1 MKALESNLGSRL
13 TLQAALAAM
22 PTPTLGKV
30 PTRVLVTTTPLARL
44 ASVRL
49 VLLGL
54 VIPEPL
60 LVTLALPQVTLALLL
75 VIPGQAVLPPPGLVV
90 TLAPPLVTL
99 AVTRGRRVIP
109 ARVATRAAAPIR
121 ALAMD
126 NLTAP
131 QTSMSTSLALFPCA
145 PCLLATSIRAH
156 LRQLKL
162 MRAPCLVLLPP
173 C

>member
-1 MKALESNLGSRL
+1 
-13 TLQAALAAM
+13 M

-30 PTRVLVTTTPLARL
+30 PTRVLVTTPLARL
-44 ASVRL
+44 ASVRI

-54 VIPEPL
+54 VIPVSL
-60 LVTLALPQVTLALLL
+60 LVTLALLL
-75 VIPGQAVLPPPGLVV
+75 VIPAQAVLPPLGLVV

-99 AVTRGRRVIP
+99 AVTRGRLVIP
-109 ARVATRAAAPIR
+109 ARVATRAAVLIR

-126 NLTAP
+126 QDLMAP

-145 PCLLATSIRAH
+145 PCLLATSTRAH

>member
-1 MKALESNLGSRL
+1 
-13 TLQAALAAM
+13 M

-30 PTRVLVTTTPLARL
+30 PTRVLVTTAALACL
-44 ASVRL
+44 VSVEL

-60 LVTLALPQVTLALLL
+60 LVT
-75 VIPGQAVLPPPGLVV
+75 PGQTVLPPPGLVV
-90 TLAPPLVTL
+90 TLAQVDTTRGLTRAVATLALLLVTPAL
-99 AVTRGRRVIP
+99 VVTQVAVL
-109 ARVATRAAAPIR
+109 IR
-121 ALAMD
+121 ALVMD

-131 QTSMSTSLALFPCA
+131 QTSMSTSLALFPYA
-145 PCLLATSIRAH
+145 PYLLATSIRAH

-162 MRAPCLVLLPP
+162 MRALCLVLPPP

>member
-1 MKALESNLGSRL
+1 
-13 TLQAALAAM
+13 M

-30 PTRVLVTTTPLARL
+30 PTRVLVTTAALACL
-44 ASVRL
+44 VSVRL
-49 VLLGL
+49 VLLGM

-60 LVTLALPQVTLALLL
+60 LVTPE
-75 VIPGQAVLPPPGLVV
+75 QAVLPPPGLVV

-99 AVTRGRRVIP
+99 AVTRERRVIL
-109 ARVATRAAAPIR
+109 ARVATRAVALIR
-121 ALAMD
+121 ALAMGQD
-126 NLTAP
+126 LMAP

-162 MRAPCLVLLPP
+162 IRALCLVLPLP

>member
-1 MKALESNLGSRL
+1 
-13 TLQAALAAM
+13 M

-99 AVTRGRRVIP
+99 AVTRGRLVIP

-126 NLTAP
+126 QDLMAP

-145 PCLLATSIRAH
+145 HCLLATSIRVH

-162 MRAPCLVLLPP
+162 MRALCLVLLLP

>member
-30 PTRVLVTTTPLARL
+30 PTRVLVTTTLARL

-54 VIPEPL
+54 VIP
-60 LVTLALPQVTLALLL
+60 A
-75 VIPGQAVLPPPGLVV
+75 QAVLPPPGLVV

-99 AVTRGRRVIP
+99 AVTRERLVIP

-121 ALAMD
+121 ALVMD

-145 PCLLATSIRAH
+145 PCLLATSTRVH

-162 MRAPCLVLLPP
+162 MRALCLVLLPP

>member
-30 PTRVLVTTTPLARL
+30 PTRVLVTTAALACL
-44 ASVRL
+44 VSVRI

-60 LVTLALPQVTLALLL
+60 LVT
-75 VIPGQAVLPPPGLVV
+75 PGQAVLPPLGLVA

-99 AVTRGRRVIP
+99 AVTRAAAHI
-109 ARVATRAAAPIR
+109 RVAVLIR

-126 NLTAP
+126 QDLMAP
-131 QTSMSTSLALFPCA
+131 QTSMSTSLALSPYA
-145 PCLLATSIRAH
+145 PCLLATSTRVR

-162 MRAPCLVLLPP
+162 TRTPCLVLLPP
-173 C
+173 Y

>member
-1 MKALESNLGSRL
+1 MKALASNLGSRL

-30 PTRVLVTTTPLARL
+30 PTRVLVTTTPLACL
-44 ASVRL
+44 VSVRL

-60 LVTLALPQVTLALLL
+60 LVT
-75 VIPGQAVLPPPGLVV
+75 PGQTVPPPPGLVV

-99 AVTRGRRVIP
+99 AVTRGRLVIP

-126 NLTAP
+126 QDLMAP

-145 PCLLATSIRAH
+145 PCLLATSTRAH

-162 MRAPCLVLLPP
+162 MRAPCLVLPLP